1 MNLRWYTRALLA
13 AGSGAALAL
22 SFPKY
27 NLWPLAW
34 VSLAMLILASYRA
47 RPAVS
52 PVYGFLHGLVFYPV
66 GLPWIAGVMEQ
77 YGNIDPWT
85 SAGILGLMAIAG
97 GIVCLFFSL
106 GVALASKKSR
116 TLPFILAPFLWVTL
130 EFARTHLPY
139 IGFPWNLTG
148 YAASANIALVQLT
161 PITGIWGLSFL
172 IAAYGSFLAY
182 TIVVG
187 RQRLWKAFLVAT
199 AALGLIALVGGYFV
213 PRPKPTHYA
222 HLVQTN
228 FPQSEEYPANWLQ
241 LHAPEMDILENISVG
256 SIQASEMPRNIDTPQ
271 AHDRL
276 IVWPEVPA
284 PFTMQDPAFVQR
296 AQRIARESNSD
307 FLVGVVEWNFSPPAK
322 PYATNTAVLLNPEGQ
337 QTFRY
342 DKRHLV
348 PFGEYVPLRNVLT
361 FAKALTT
368 GIGDFTPGTKYSIG
382 QLPGGKFGV
391 FICYEAIFPNEIRR
405 FAKDGAQLLI
415 NISNDGWFGRS
426 SAPPQHLLMA
436 RVRAVE
442 SRRWLLRDTNNGFT
456 VAVDP
461 YGRIVA
467 SMPADERGE
476 LNAPYA
482 FRTDITPYV
491 RFGDWLPWLCL
502 LASIAL
508 LVSAF
513 RQNAE
518 DGTAKLV
525 ATKPARHVDRRA
537 ARTPAACT

>member
-1 MNLRWYTRALLA
+1 MNLRWHTRALLA

-34 VSLAMLILASYRA
+34 VALAMLILASYRA

-52 PVYGFLHGLVFYPV
+52 PVYGFLHALVFYPV
-66 GLPWIAGVMEQ
+66 GLPWIAAVMEQ

-116 TLPFILAPFLWVTL
+116 ALPFILAPFLWVAL

-148 YAASANIALVQLT
+148 YAASGNLALVQLT

-172 IAAYGSFLAY
+172 IAAYGSLLAY
-182 TIVVG
+182 TIIIG
-187 RQRLWKAFLVAT
+187 RQRVWKAFLVIT

-213 PRPKPTHYA
+213 PQQMPTHYA
-222 HLVQTN
+222 HLVQTDLAV
-228 FPQSEEYPANWLQ
+228 SEVQPANWLQ
-241 LHAPEMDILENISVG
+241 LHAGEMDVLENISVG
-256 SIQASEMPRNIDTPQ
+256 SIQAAEIPKNIETPQ

-276 IVWPEVPA
+276 IIWPEEPA
-284 PFTMQDPAFVQR
+284 PFSMQEPAFAER

-307 FLVGVVEWNFSPPAK
+307 FLVGVIESNINAQRRQIYW
-322 PYATNTAVLLNPEGQ
+322 TNSAVLVDPAGQ

-348 PFGEYVPLRNVLT
+348 PFAEFVPLRNLLT
-361 FAKALTT
+361 FAKPLVS
-368 GIGDFTPGTKYSIG
+368 GIGDFTPGTKYSVG

-391 FICYEAIFPNEIRR
+391 FICYEAIFPNEVRH
-405 FAKDGAQLLI
+405 FTKDGAQVLI
-415 NISNDGWFGRS
+415 NISDDGWFGRS
-426 SAPPQHLLMA
+426 SAPLQHLMMA

-442 SRRWLLRDTNNGFT
+442 NRRWLLRDTNNGFT

-467 SMPADERGE
+467 RLPADERGE
-476 LNAPYA
+476 LDAPYA
-482 FRTDITPYV
+482 FRSDITPYV
-491 RFGDWLPWLCL
+491 RFGDWLPWLCVL
-502 LASIAL
+502 VSIAL
-508 LVSAF
+508 LVFSAT
-513 RQNAE
+513 RE
-518 DGTAKLV
+518 IETRKYKLE
-525 ATKPARHVDRRA
+525 KLHDRTVT
-537 ARTPAACT
+537 RT

>member
-34 VSLAMLILASYRA
+34 IALAMLILASYRA

-66 GLPWIAGVMEQ
+66 GLPWIAVVMQQ

-97 GIVCLFFSL
+97 GIVCSFFSL

-116 TLPFILAPFLWVTL
+116 TLPFILAPCLWITL

-148 YAASANIALVQLT
+148 YAASGNIALVQLT
-161 PITGIWGLSFL
+161 PITGIWGLSLL
-172 IAAYGSFLAY
+172 IAAYGSLLAY
-182 TIVVG
+182 AIIVE
-187 RQRLWKAFLVAT
+187 RQRVWKAFLVTT

-213 PRPKPTHYA
+213 PRADPTHYA
-222 HLVQTN
+222 HLVQTD
-228 FPQSEEYPANWLQ
+228 FPQSEEYPANWMQ
-241 LHAPEMDILENISVG
+241 LHAGELDQLENISVG
-256 SIQASEMPRNIDTPQ
+256 SIQASQIPQTVETPQ

-284 PFTMQDPAFVQR
+284 PFTMQDPAFVGR

-307 FLVGVVEWNFSPPAK
+307 FLVGVVEWNLNSQRHQL
-322 PYATNTAVLLNPEGQ
+322 YATNTAVLLDPAGQ

-342 DKRHLV
+342 DKMHLV
-348 PFGEYVPLRNVLT
+348 PFGEYVPLRNLLT
-361 FAKALTT
+361 FAKSLTT
-368 GIGDFTPGTKYSIG
+368 GIGDFTPGTKYSVG
-382 QLPGGKFGV
+382 NLPGGKFGV

-405 FAKDGAQLLI
+405 FAKEGAQLLI

-426 SAPPQHLLMA
+426 SAPRQHLMMA

-482 FRTDITPYV
+482 FRKDITLYV
-491 RFGDWLPWLCL
+491 RFGDWLPWLCV
-502 LASIAL
+502 LASLGL
-508 LVSAF
+508 LVFAAT
-513 RQNAE
+513 QKPENTKLKME
-518 DGTAKLV
+518 TAK
-525 ATKPARHVDRRA
+525 TKAIPVV
-537 ARTPAACT
+537 